1 MSNSIIKGLGYAH
14 VAIASN
20 DFEKSL
26 AFYKALGMTVYTE
39 WGEGDKHIALLDMG
53 EGALLELFSKPAL
66 NTDKT
71 AGLEDGAPFMHFAFS
86 AEDVDAAYHTA
97 LEAGATPLIA
107 PKDAPLQSHP
117 VPLTLRVAFVKGP
130 CGEELEFFKAT
141 VREE

>member
-1 MSNSIIKGLGYAH
+1 MSNHVIKGLGYAH
-14 VAIASN
+14 IAIASY

-53 EGALLELFSKPAL
+53 NGSLLELFCKPTL
-66 NTDKT
+66 NPEKS
-71 AGLEDGAPFMHFAFS
+71 AGLEDGAQFMHFAFS
-86 AEDVDAAYHTA
+86 ADDVDEAYRVA
-97 LEAGATPLIA
+97 LEAGATPLTP
-107 PKDAPLQSHP
+107 PKDAPLASHP

-130 CGEELEFFKAT
+130 CGEELEFFKAV

>member
-1 MSNSIIKGLGYAH
+1 MSNSIIQGLGYAH
-14 VAIASN
+14 IAVASY

-53 EGALLELFSKPAL
+53 NGNLLELFCKPTL
-66 NTDKT
+66 NSEKS
-71 AGLEDGAPFMHFAFS
+71 AGLEDGAQFMHFAFS
-86 AEDVDAAYHTA
+86 VEDVDAAYQTA
-97 LEAGATPLIA
+97 LAAGATPLTD

>member
-20 DFEKSL
+20 NFEKSL
-26 AFYKALGMTVYTE
+26 AFYQALGMTIYTQ
-39 WGEGDKHIALLDMG
+39 WGEGDARIALLDMG

-97 LEAGATPLIA
+97 LAAGATPLIA
-107 PKDAPLQSHP
+107 PKNAPLQSHP

>member
-1 MSNSIIKGLGYAH
+1 MSNNIIKGLGYAH
-14 VAIASN
+14 IAIASY

-53 EGALLELFSKPAL
+53 EGALVELFSKPAL
-66 NTDKT
+66 NSEKS
-71 AGLEDGAPFMHFAFS
+71 AGLEDGAQFMHFAFS
-86 AEDVDAAYHTA
+86 AEDVDAAYETA
-97 LEAGATPLIA
+97 LNAGATPLIA
-107 PKDAPLQSHP
+107 PKDAPLASHP

>member
-14 VAIASN
+14 IAVASY
-20 DFEKSL
+20 DFERSL

-53 EGALLELFSKPAL
+53 DGALLELFCKPTL
-66 NTDKT
+66 NSEKS
-71 AGLEDGAPFMHFAFS
+71 AGLEDGAQFMHFAFS
-86 AEDVDAAYHTA
+86 VEDVDAAYETA
-97 LEAGATPLIA
+97 LAAGAAPLTA

-130 CGEELEFFKAT
+130 CGEELECFTAP

>member
-20 DFEKSL
+20 NFEKSL
-26 AFYKALGMTVYTE
+26 AFYQALGMTIYTQ
-39 WGEGDKHIALLDMG
+39 WGEGDARIALLDMG

-97 LEAGATPLIA
+97 LAAGATPLIA